1 MLVVHLGQIASAA
14 DAERLQPT
22 CMSSQV
28 DIRRRKTTPQHIFT
42 ASDDCTATHPSAAGH
57 HSVSVLRIVSDT
69 LNRKLYISST
79 HSTMTSNAYDTKPP
93 LERGVRDL
101 FKPPLEREYRDL
113 ISSDNMTRTLNSSP
127 PAPHAAYGTSSPPAP
142 HAPHAP
148 YGTGASLPSHSSHG
162 SGSSEVES
170 LGSAP
175 PPYRD
180 DGSLAFPEK
189 SSLASPA
196 EQEEEHEG
204 EVMRTENPCAAIGH
218 DLSVSKC
225 QRRARVATFI
235 MCPEVAAWLMLK
247 KRPCKRCGEKVRPK
261 DTIFHQ

>member
-1 MLVVHLGQIASAA
+1 M
-14 DAERLQPT
+14 
-22 CMSSQV
+22 
-28 DIRRRKTTPQHIFT
+28 TTT
-42 ASDDCTATHPSAAGH
+42 
-57 HSVSVLRIVSDT
+57 
-69 LNRKLYISST
+69 
-79 HSTMTSNAYDTKPP
+79 NAYDTKSP

-113 ISSDNMTRTLNSSP
+113 ISDNMTHTLNSA
-127 PAPHAAYGTSSPPAP
+127 PAPHAPYGTSSPPAP
-142 HAPHAP
+142 HAPNAA
-148 YGTGASLPSHSSHG
+148 YGTQVTLPSQSSSYA

-170 LGSAP
+170 LVSAP

-189 SSLASPA
+189 SSAAPTE
-196 EQEEEHEG
+196 EQEG
-204 EVMRTENPCAAIGH
+204 DVTRTDNPCAAIGH
-218 DLSVSKC
+218 DLTVSKC

-247 KRPCKRCGEKVRPK
+247 KRPCRRCGEKVRPK